1 MSKKQELSKKA
12 QKPVKKPIAQANANN
27 LEYDG
32 VIIENMGNTNFK
44 VQLDMN
50 PDIELTG
57 TISGKM
63 RMHYIKV
70 GVGDKVRVE
79 MSPYDLTKCRI
90 TRRLQ

>member
-12 QKPVKKPIAQANANN
+12 QKPVKRPLAKANANN

-32 VIIENMGNTNFK
+32 TIVENFGNTNFK
-44 VQLDMN
+44 VQLDVN
-50 PDIELTG
+50 EDLLVTG

-63 RMHYIKV
+63 RLHYIKV
-70 GVGDKVRVE
+70 GVGDRVRVE